1 MDKMIVQSNGEILI
15 TNDGATILKQFE
27 VTHPCAKMLVELSKS
42 QDIEAGDG
50 TTTVVVIAGALLDG
64 CLKLLQKGVHPTVIS
79 DAFGLCSDKAV
90 EVLENMSTKLDL
102 SERDTLIKSAIT
114 SLGSKVIS
122 QYSDTLAPLAVDAV
136 LKIIDPKI
144 ATNVDLR
151 DVKIVKKLGG
161 TLEDTELVEGF
172 VFDQPCIKRCGGPSK
187 MKNAKIGLIQFCI
200 SPPKTDMDS
209 QVVVSDSAMID
220 RILKE
225 ESKYLLDICKK
236 IKQSGC
242 NVLLIQKSI
251 LRDSTTDMSLHFL
264 AKMGIMVIEDI
275 ERNEIEFISK
285 TLGCKPVAHIDHLKS
300 EKLGLADL
308 VEEVSLGEEKV
319 VKVSG
324 IKNPGKTVTILVR
337 ASNTLVLDEADRSL
351 HDAFCVI
358 RSLVKKKFII
368 AGGGAPE
375 MEISHQLKKY
385 SRELSGNLSVCF
397 RTFAESLEVVPI
409 TLAENAGLKPIEIVT
424 ELRSL
429 HEKGNSNYGINI
441 RKGGITDMYKENV
454 VQPLL
459 VSLSAITLA
468 TETVRQILK
477 IDDIVEVR

>member
-1 MDKMIVQSNGEILI
+1 MDKMIVQSNDEILI

-90 EVLENMSTKLDL
+90 EVLEKMSTKLDL
-102 SERDTLIKSAIT
+102 SERETLIKSAVT

-136 LKIIDPKI
+136 LKIIDPKV

-151 DVKIVKKLGG
+151 DVKIVKRLGG

-172 VFDQPCIKRCGGPSK
+172 VFEQPCIKRCGGPSK
-187 MKNAKIGLIQFCI
+187 MKNAKIALIQFCL

-236 IKQSGC
+236 IKKSGC

-251 LRDSTTDMSLHFL
+251 LRDSTTEMSLHFL

-275 ERNEIEFISK
+275 ERSEIEFISK
-285 TLGCKPVAHIDHLKS
+285 TLGCKPVAHVDHLKP
-300 EKLGLADL
+300 EKLGSADL
-308 VEEVSLGEEKV
+308 IEEVSLGEDKV

-324 IKNPGKTVTILVR
+324 IQNKGKTVTILVR

-375 MEISHQLKKY
+375 MEVSHQLKKY
-385 SRELSGNLSVCF
+385 SRELTGNLSVCF
-397 RTFAESLEVVPI
+397 RVFAESLEVVPI

-424 ELRSL
+424 ELRTL
-429 HEKGNSNYGINI
+429 HEKGNTNYGINI

-459 VSLSAITLA
+459 VSLSALTLA